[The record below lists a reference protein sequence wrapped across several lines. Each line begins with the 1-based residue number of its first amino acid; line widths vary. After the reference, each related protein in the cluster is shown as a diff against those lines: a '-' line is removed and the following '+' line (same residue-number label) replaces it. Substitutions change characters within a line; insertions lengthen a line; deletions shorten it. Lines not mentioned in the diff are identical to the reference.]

1 MRTARSKQLNDK
13 IYSSVARLP
22 LAIRGP
28 QRPKRRVVDVEG
40 RPWAE
45 CRMPR
50 VEIREAASN
59 GGGRERQSQN
69 IRGKER
75 ENGRDLSRI

>member
-1 MRTARSKQLNDK
+1 MRTTRSKQLNDK

-22 LAIRGP
+22 LAIRGS

-45 CRMPR
+45 CRMLR
-50 VEIREAASN
+50 VEIREAVNN
-59 GGGRERQSQN
+59 GGGRKSE
-69 IRGKER
+69 KER
-75 ENGRDLSRI
+75 EKETDTE